1 MALTIIALVIA
12 LAALAFAIFNAVR
25 IYSLMSEA
33 ERVNWQI
40 KGVEAAVAALKK
52 EDKANVSIPVT
63 GLECASYDPE
73 TTTTTIDGNLVIK
86 GYVSA
91 GGIMEKK

>member
-1 MALTIIALVIA
+1 MNMALSIIALVIA

-33 ERVNWQI
+33 ERVNWQL
-40 KGVEAAVAALKK
+40 KSVEAAVAALKK
-52 EDKANVSIPVT
+52 EDKEIPVS

-73 TTTTTIDGNLVIK
+73 TTTTTIDGNVVIK
-86 GYVSA
+86 GFVSA
-91 GGIMEKK
+91 GGIIEKK